1 MIRTAE
7 RIFVDTGAWLALA
20 LVQDSMHERA
30 RETWI
35 VLLEAGARLFVS
47 VPVLLETFTYLQ
59 RKVSQDV
66 AMRWWESL
74 DEVPFLE
81 RLECTPAE
89 LKAAMKHFARRD
101 LHKLSFVDATSFVLM
116 KKHKLR
122 VAFSFDTHFSSAGFR
137 LA

>member
-1 MIRTAE
+1 VIRAGE
-7 RIFVDTGAWLALA
+7 RVFVDTGAWIALA

-30 RETWI
+30 REIWTT
-35 VLLEAGARLFVS
+35 LLEAGARPFVS

-66 AMRWWESL
+66 AIRWWTALNEVRFLQRIDCAPLEL
-74 DEVPFLE
+74 D
-81 RLECTPAE
+81 
-89 LKAAMKHFARRD
+89 AAMKYFARRD
-101 LHKLSFVDATSFVLM
+101 LHRLSLVDATSFVLM

-122 VAFSFDTHFSSAGFR
+122 VAFAFDGHFATAGFR

>member
-1 MIRTAE
+1 MIRAGE
-7 RIFVDTGAWLALA
+7 RVFVDTGAWLALA

-30 RETWI
+30 REIWTT
-35 VLLEAGARLFVS
+35 LLEAGARPFVS

-66 AMRWWESL
+66 AARWWDSL
-74 DEVPFLE
+74 EEVRFLE
-81 RLECTPAE
+81 RIECSPPE
-89 LKAAMKHFARRD
+89 LKAAMKFFTRRD
-101 LHKLSFVDATSFVLM
+101 LHKLSLVDATSFVLM

-122 VAFSFDTHFSSAGFR
+122 VAFAFDTHFSTAGFR